1 MPGRTLSPLLA
12 FLFCS
17 IAVMAA
23 DSTTKVAPE
32 IAKNSNVQG
41 ESFTYEENGK
51 VLVAMDASV
60 EANGAH
66 LAAKKI
72 SFNSETGIIDA
83 EGDVV
88 YTTKNL
94 RIMGER
100 VTMNPKIDLVV
111 AYNVK
116 IGRNPMYFTAE
127 EIRIQNGDRTMK
139 GVRMWN
145 NEPHAYGMNLKI
157 NEAHYSDKED
167 WLTFK
172 GVVPHLAGIPFFYLP
187 YYGQDGYHD
196 IPYDVELSTGSQDAQ
211 GRYLRTT
218 TLVRQ
223 SKSLWVGALLDY
235 YGKSGFLIGPALR
248 YDNSK
253 TTKDGTVWRGDLK
266 SGYIHDS
273 NALENDIYGRTPDAN
288 RGFLIANINGY
299 TTNNFDFAG
308 QFYLT
313 SDPNFIRSFRP
324 REIADIGLPQA
335 SFEVTK
341 SLAQGY
347 LSATVIA
354 KADNYQDV
362 AQKLPELRYDLTER
376 VIAGTPFNHRAF
388 VSASYLT
395 ERPSAALP
403 LPNFTTE
410 TGATEAWST
419 ARYDA
424 YYGITY
430 PLTVRNYLTFK
441 PVVGARA
448 TSWSSNLT
456 NTGSVSKAVGQV
468 GFDVEGLA
476 TGSWNLKADHW
487 SINGMRHAFRPFIQY
502 RYLPGADHAIG
513 QIPLSE
519 RDVAFSAFR
528 ELDLADRPDAAA
540 NTATQVGRVGFRNTL
555 ATRDTEMGTRELAR
569 FDITKDWSNADES
582 LGKTDSDIQTHIR
595 LTPAN
600 WVTIDSYSRYAKN
613 DGGNVESLQSIAFNS
628 GDFWKAS
635 VGWFELKQGADPA
648 KQLWIMGEV
657 KLNST
662 FSALLTINYDALAK
676 AYTYESIGLI
686 QRIGNSWEIEYG
698 FQKRVSAFNDGSL
711 GAHVRVRLF
720 KF

>member
-1 MPGRTLSPLLA
+1 MPGRTLSPFLA
-12 FLFCS
+12 LLFCS

-23 DSTTKVAPE
+23 DSTTKVAP
-32 IAKNSNVQG
+32 AMAQNSNIQG

-51 VLVAMDASV
+51 VLVAIDASV

-116 IGRNPMYFTAE
+116 LGRNPTYFTAE
-127 EIRIQNGDRTMK
+127 EIRIQDGERTMK

-157 NEAHYSDKED
+157 REAHYSDKED

-187 YYGQDGYHD
+187 YYGQEGYRD
-196 IPYDVELSTGSQDAQ
+196 IPYDIELSSGSQEPQ
-211 GRYLRTT
+211 GTYLRTT

-223 SKSLWVGALLDY
+223 NKSLWVGALLDY
-235 YGKSGFLIGPALR
+235 YSKSGILVGPAIR

-253 TTKDGTVWRGDLK
+253 NTKTDSIWRGDLK
-266 SGYIHDS
+266 SGFINDRS
-273 NALENDIYGRTPDAN
+273 VLQNDIYGRTPNSN
-288 RGFLIANINGY
+288 RSFLIGNINGHTPDNY
-299 TTNNFDFAG
+299 NFAG
-308 QFYLT
+308 QFYFI
-313 SDPNFIRSFRP
+313 SDPDFIRSFRP
-324 REIADIGLPQA
+324 REISAIGLPQA
-335 SFEVTK
+335 SFEVSKPLT
-341 SLAQGY
+341 QGY

-362 AQKLPELRYDLTER
+362 VQKLPELRYDLTER
-376 VIAGTPFNHRAF
+376 AIGVTPFNHRAF
-388 VSASYLT
+388 VSAAYLT
-395 ERPSAALP
+395 ERPSEALP
-403 LPNFTTE
+403 LPIFTTE
-410 TGATEAWST
+410 TGAVDAWST

-424 YYGITY
+424 YYGVTY
-430 PLTVRNYLTFK
+430 PLTVRNYLSFK

-448 TSWSSNLT
+448 TSWTSNIT
-456 NTGSVSKAVGQV
+456 NTGAVSKAVGQV

-487 SINGMRHAFRPFIQY
+487 AINGMRHAFRPFVQY
-502 RYLPGADHAIG
+502 RYLPGADKAIG
-513 QIPLSE
+513 EIPLSE

-540 NTATQVGRVGFRNTL
+540 NTATSVARFGFRNTL
-555 ATRDTEMGTRELAR
+555 STRDTEMGTRELAR
-569 FDITKDWSNADES
+569 FDISKDWSNVDES
-582 LGKTDSDIQTHIR
+582 LGQTDSDVQAHLR

-600 WVTIDSYSRYAKN
+600 WVTIDSYTRYAKN
-613 DGGNVESLQSIAFNS
+613 SGGNVESLQSIAFNS
-628 GDFWKAS
+628 GDFWRAS
-635 VGWFELKQGADPA
+635 VGWFELTQGNDPA

-662 FSALLTINYDALAK
+662 FSAIVNINYDALVK
-676 AYTYESIGLI
+676 AYTYQSISLI
-686 QRIGNSWEIEYG
+686 QRIGNSWELEYG
-698 FQKRVSAFNDGSL
+698 FQKRVSAFDDGSL
-711 GAHVRVRLF
+711 GAHIRVRLF